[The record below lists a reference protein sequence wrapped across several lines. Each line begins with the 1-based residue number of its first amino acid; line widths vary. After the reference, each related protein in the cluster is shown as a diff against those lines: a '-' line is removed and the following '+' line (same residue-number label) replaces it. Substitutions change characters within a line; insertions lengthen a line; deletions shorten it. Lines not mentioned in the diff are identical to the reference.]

1 MYFSLII
8 FQIGIPGAKSL
19 KDKRKVTTSVINKL
33 KNRFNIAIAEDRE
46 NEKIEVS
53 KIYLLS
59 LNTNRKELDS
69 TVSKLEN
76 FLSNLPDAVLL
87 SFEHNEDFLSSEEYI
102 WKWLKSLK

>member
-33 KNRFNIAIAEDRE
+33 KNWFNIAVAEDRD

-59 LNTNRKELDS
+59 LNTNRRELDS
-69 TVSKLEN
+69 TVSTIEN

-87 SFEHNEDFLSSEEYI
+87 SFEHNEDFLSNEEYV
-102 WKWLKSLK
+102 

>member
-102 WKWLKSLK
+102 

>member
-33 KNRFNIAIAEDRE
+33 KNRFNIAIAEDRD

-53 KIYLLS
+53 KIYLIS
-59 LNTNRKELDS
+59 LNTNRRELDS
-69 TVSKLEN
+69 TVSIIEN

-87 SFEHNEDFLSSEEYI
+87 SFEHNEDFLSNEEYV
-102 WKWLKSLK
+102 

>member
-33 KNRFNIAIAEDRE
+33 KNRFNIAIAEDRD

-102 WKWLKSLK
+102 

>member
-33 KNRFNIAIAEDRE
+33 KNRFNIAIAEDRD

-59 LNTNRKELDS
+59 LNTNRRELDS

-87 SFEHNEDFLSSEEYI
+87 SFEHNEDFISSEEYI
-102 WKWLKSLK
+102 

>member
-33 KNRFNIAIAEDRE
+33 KNRFNIAIAEDRD

-59 LNTNRKELDS
+59 LNTNRRELDS
-69 TVSKLEN
+69 TVSNNRK
-76 FLSNLPDAVLL
+76 F
-87 SFEHNEDFLSSEEYI
+87 FIKFT
-102 WKWLKSLK
+102 

>member
-33 KNRFNIAIAEDRE
+33 KNRFNIAIAEDRD

-53 KIYLLS
+53 KIYLIS
-59 LNTNRKELDS
+59 LNTNRRELDS
-69 TVSKLEN
+69 TVSTIEN

-87 SFEHNEDFLSSEEYI
+87 SFEHNEDFLSNEEYV
-102 WKWLKSLK
+102 

>member
-33 KNRFNIAIAEDRE
+33 KNRFNIAIAEDRD

-59 LNTNRKELDS
+59 LNTNRRELDS
-69 TVSKLEN
+69 TVSTIEN

-87 SFEHNEDFLSSEEYI
+87 SFEHNEDFLSNEEYV
-102 WKWLKSLK
+102 

>member
-59 LNTNRKELDS
+59 LNTNRRELDS
-69 TVSKLEN
+69 TVSTIEN

-87 SFEHNEDFLSSEEYI
+87 SFEHNEDFLSNEEYV
-102 WKWLKSLK
+102 

>member
-33 KNRFNIAIAEDRE
+33 KNRFNIAIAEDRD

-59 LNTNRKELDS
+59 LNTNRRELDS

-102 WKWLKSLK
+102 

>member
-33 KNRFNIAIAEDRE
+33 KNRFNIAIAEDRD

-53 KIYLLS
+53 KIYLIS
-59 LNTNRKELDS
+59 LNTNRRELDS
-69 TVSKLEN
+69 TVSIIEN

-87 SFEHNEDFLSSEEYI
+87 SFEPNEDFLSNEEYVY
-102 WKWLKSLK
+102 K

>member
-1 MYFSLII
+1 MHFSLII

-19 KDKRKVTTSVINKL
+19 KDKRKVTISVINKL
-33 KNRFNIAIAEDRE
+33 KNRFNIALAEDRD

-59 LNTNRKELDS
+59 LNTNRRELDS

-102 WKWLKSLK
+102 

>member
-19 KDKRKVTTSVINKL
+19 KDKRKVTISVINKL
-33 KNRFNIAIAEDRE
+33 KNRFNIALAEDRD

-53 KIYLLS
+53 KIYILT

-69 TVSKLEN
+69 TISTMEN

-87 SFEHNEDFLSSEEYI
+87 SFEHDEEFLSSEEYI
-102 WKWLKSLK
+102 

>member
-33 KNRFNIAIAEDRE
+33 KNRFNIAIAEDRD

-59 LNTNRKELDS
+59 LNTNRRELDS
-69 TVSKLEN
+69 TVSIIEN
-76 FLSNLPDAVLL
+76 FLSNLPAKY
-87 SFEHNEDFLSSEEYI
+87 YI
-102 WKWLKSLK
+102 WIFSLLKICFKMLLL

>member
-33 KNRFNIAIAEDRE
+33 KNRFNIAVAEDRD

-59 LNTNRKELDS
+59 LNTNRRELDS
-69 TVSKLEN
+69 TVSTIEN

-87 SFEHNEDFLSSEEYI
+87 SFEHNEDFLSNEEYV
-102 WKWLKSLK
+102 

>member
-33 KNRFNIAIAEDRE
+33 KNRFNIAIAEDRD

-59 LNTNRKELDS
+59 LNTNRRELDS
-69 TVSKLEN
+69 TVSIIEN

-87 SFEHNEDFLSSEEYI
+87 SFEHNEDFLSNEEYV
-102 WKWLKSLK
+102 